1 MDDDPLLDVSQDIQ
15 PYKRMAE
22 YRIPAAGMIRKLDA
36 SKIMQGLVRKHFIG
50 EVLQLTGPN
59 EVAMMDTMV
68 KIVDKFHKRLV
79 AVWDARPNKTIKTF
93 RGLTETASDK
103 LAMDV
108 SIYLKHHLDD
118 IPIDLC
124 EKNWV
129 SLYLV
134 YYLFEKH
141 ISTSQ
146 RDKKQAL
153 VRTASMYLGR
163 YMDTASEGG
172 LSAVMSST
180 LFEDEDDNSITAN
193 ASLSAAAS
201 SSTTTTTT
209 TSLRSLFL
217 PLLLLLPR
225 QIQLFLCR
233 ITGILSDHKA
243 TLVFPLFRPP
253 PHLLQNG
260 REVKQMPLFRQ
271 IVGK

>member
-1 MDDDPLLDVSQDIQ
+1 MNGGIPNSCSRCDSQ
-15 PYKRMAE
+15 
-22 YRIPAAGMIRKLDA
+22 AGC
-36 SKIMQGLVRKHFIG
+36 H

-68 KIVDKFHKRLV
+68 KIVDKFYKRLI

-93 RGLTETASDK
+93 HGLTETASDK

-146 RDKKQAL
+146 R
-153 VRTASMYLGR
+153 S

-180 LFEDEDDNSITAN
+180 FFEDEDDNSIAAN
-193 ASLSAAAS
+193 A
-201 SSTTTTTT
+201 
-209 TSLRSLFL
+209 
-217 PLLLLLPR
+217 
-225 QIQLFLCR
+225 R

-253 PHLLQNG
+253 LHLLQNG
-260 REVKQMPLFRQ
+260 REVKQMLLLRQ
-271 IVGK
+271 IVENLIFSIHNPLFVKTDVLTYNGSLSGVSELEKYVIVYIKKNTDNYMLYE